1 MKKPDLI
8 PCPFCGSAGRV
19 YTVKVGDTL
28 LYAVECVNEECEV
41 HPMTAL
47 HDKPQQAAD
56 VWNQRAPS

>member
-19 YTVKVGDTL
+19 YCVKISGEI
-28 LYAVECVNEECEV
+28 LYAVECVNEECEM
-41 HPMTAL
+41 HPQTCL
-47 HDKPQQAAD
+47 HDTPMQAAE